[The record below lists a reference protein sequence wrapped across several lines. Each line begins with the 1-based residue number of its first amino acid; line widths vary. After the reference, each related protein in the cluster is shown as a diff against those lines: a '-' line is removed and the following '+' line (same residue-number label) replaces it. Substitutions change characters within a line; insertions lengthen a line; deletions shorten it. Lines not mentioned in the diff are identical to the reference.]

1 VACLETDHLYED
13 LAPEAEVQEVEWGV
27 GLELG
32 VGLEWGVGLVLLDH
46 EVGSSDHS
54 EELVESL
61 DQVAVDSKYC
71 TEAGGPLVGH
81 KPDWTF
87 PFVPENPKEVGA
99 EIA

>member
-27 GLELG
+27 GL
-32 VGLEWGVGLVLLDH
+32 VLLDH

-54 EELVESL
+54 EEIVESL